1 MEKYYAIIILT
12 QLFVNCIVYGFIAA
26 IITYFIPAI
35 SFWQAFWGI
44 VIIRF
49 LFRPNKQEK

>member
-1 MEKYYAIIILT
+1 MEKYYVIVILT

-35 SFWQAFWGI
+35 SFWQAFWGV

-49 LFRPNKQEK
+49 LFRPNK

>member
-1 MEKYYAIIILT
+1 MDKYYAIVILT

-49 LFRPNKQEK
+49 LFRPNK

>member
-12 QLFVNCIVYGFIAA
+12 QLFVNCLVYGSIAG
-26 IITYFIPAI
+26 IITYFIPSV

-49 LFRPNKQEK
+49 LFRPNK